1 MSACFDSNYCG
12 MWSADSAWE
21 NFKQSGTDVGSTEYK
36 TQGEICTFDIV
47 LFGVNEAVTEA
58 EEDRAQ
64 PFS

>member
-1 MSACFDSNYCG
+1 

-58 EEDRAQ
+58 EEDRGT
-64 PFS
+64 